1 MGVSGR
7 PRPERAEAPNLRQH
21 GARRE
26 LSYLSNTVHVQYER
40 AVTVPCHSSS
50 KNSYRCPTNPVCLS
64 TYTSSHLSGVAT
76 RIVLAAQQFQV
87 PNSTAAHDPR
97 ATCEAHSRRVRT
109 PTESSSARSL
119 KRKSGMQLFPFRIT
133 SESCRARKEDQGRAR
148 EVALGSGSG
157 HAGPRCR

>member
-26 LSYLSNTVHVQYER
+26 LSSLSNTVHVQYER

-50 KNSYRCPTNPVCLS
+50 KNSYRRPTNPVCLS
-64 TYTSSHLSGVAT
+64 TYTSSHLSGVA
-76 RIVLAAQQFQV
+76 L
-87 PNSTAAHDPR
+87 
-97 ATCEAHSRRVRT
+97 CSRRNNSRYPIPRL
-109 PTESSSARSL
+109 PTREPPARRIHRASGPRPSLEQLARETYSRDSSVSVSQHIRKLSRSQ
-119 KRKSGMQLFPFRIT
+119 RG
-133 SESCRARKEDQGRAR
+133 QGQAR